1 MSGTSGLFLVN
12 FRRDD
17 FRRERAN
24 ARRRAYGLGVRLAY
38 FGVLALVMGLYGLN
52 CSELRTRTRNLDRQL
67 ERQRALH
74 LAGAPWK
81 PAPTEATLA
90 EPWVADLARWRE
102 VLARLPALLPEGARL
117 TSLRWNP
124 EGISGGERRLVLAG
138 VLRVDSRRDR
148 MAGVTDFVAV
158 VARDSVFASQFRS
171 VRLLSTRSLEQSP
184 DAEFELECR

>member
-1 MSGTSGLFLVN
+1 MSSMSGLFLVN
-12 FRRDD
+12 FRRED
-17 FRRERAN
+17 FRRQRTN

-52 CSELRTRTRNLDRQL
+52 CSELRTRTRTLDRQL
-67 ERQRALH
+67 GRQRALH

-81 PAPTEATLA
+81 PAPSEATLA
-90 EPWVADLARWRE
+90 EPWVADLARWRD
-102 VLARLPALLPEGARL
+102 VLARLPGLLPEGARL

-124 EGISGGERRLVLAG
+124 EGVSGGERRLLLAG

-158 VARDSVFASQFRS
+158 VARDSVFASQFKS
-171 VRLLSTRSLEQSP
+171 VRLLSTRSLELSP